1 MGTNFYLIHP
11 IPQEKK
17 EVLKKFIDNTW
28 KKLTNRFRN
37 NNLTLNISDMADD
50 LLEVYNTFKS
60 VDELPKSNSGQ
71 WLACKQMYENW
82 LNKYRAVTNADLDVK
97 AAYCSIFVKMIAGLF
112 HSNIA
117 LPMVSIQIL
126 EK

>member
-11 IPQEKK
+11 SPQEKK
-17 EVLKKFIDNTW
+17 EVLKTFIDNTW
-28 KKLTNRFRN
+28 KKLTNRFR

-82 LNKYRAVTNADLDVK
+82 LNKYRAVTNTDLDVK